1 MTDSPRAPDAAPGRR
16 GEKGMMMIA
25 VLVVDMQNAFFEDP
39 VLRARRDGLTAAC
52 NALMNAAANANVRA
66 LLVKT
71 EHEQDKSTW
80 TLSMLD
86 DDQGFIFRGTEQAD
100 FVPGLHTDDVP
111 KLVKT
116 RDSAFV
122 GTDLLLRLRNW
133 DVDTIVL
140 AGVSTHNCVAQTG
153 ADAFAHNFRVIY
165 ASDAT
170 GSEDAEAAEATQA
183 ILSREYRQRILT
195 VSQIQELLSDRA
207 ATASPVPE
215 TAR

>member
-1 MTDSPRAPDAAPGRR
+1 
-16 GEKGMMMIA
+16 MMRMIA
-25 VLVVDMQNAFFEDP
+25 VLIIDMQNAFFEDP
-39 VLRARRDGLTAAC
+39 ALGAQRDGLTAAC
-52 NALMNAAANANVRA
+52 NALMNAAAAAKGRS

-71 EHEQDKSTW
+71 EHESDKSTW
-80 TLSMLD
+80 TLNMLD

-100 FVPGLHTDDVP
+100 FVPGLLTDDVP
-111 KLVKT
+111 QLVKT

-133 DVDTIVL
+133 DVDTIIL

-170 GSEDAEAAEATQA
+170 GSEDAEAADATQA
-183 ILSREYRQRILT
+183 ILSREYRQRILS
-195 VSQIQELLSDRA
+195 VSRIQELLGLPA
-207 ATASPVPE
+207 ATPLPVPG
-215 TAR
+215 R

>member
-1 MTDSPRAPDAAPGRR
+1 VKVRAWHDEPGVEARSHLPLTRYKCRDAQQQVRGHHRYCLVSWLAVLRRWRPVAPDRQP
-16 GEKGMMMIA
+16 
-25 VLVVDMQNAFFEDP
+25 
-39 VLRARRDGLTAAC
+39 AC
-52 NALMNAAANANVRA
+52 VRA

-195 VSQIQELLSDRA
+195 VSQIQELLSDPA